1 MTRKPNYAYVS
12 AGQKVLWKAELRSLM
27 EADVV
32 LAGHVPMLDT
42 ALFFSKDLHSHGAL
56 VEGQPQL
63 IAYRDPVLSK
73 FVVVIFELLK
83 QHDEIG
89 GTVIEHAMI
98 EITLYAQVSHFND
111 EPFVNWVVSPK
122 ASAPVVFL
130 THTTGCG
137 SSKLVTTTVGLNDLL
152 DHFPGQTENVLTQMA
167 FVIGVMQDAQTLIKQ
182 NGGAL

>member
-12 AGQKVLWKAELRSLM
+12 DGQKVLWKAELHSLM
-27 EADVV
+27 EADAV
-32 LAGHVPMLDT
+32 LAGHVPMLET

-63 IAYRDPVLSK
+63 IAYRDPVLPK

-122 ASAPVVFL
+122 ASVPVVFL
-130 THTTGCG
+130 THTSSSG
-137 SSKLVTTTVGLNDLL
+137 SHKLVTTTVGLNELL
-152 DHFPGQTENVLTQMA
+152 DHFPSQVENILAQMS
-167 FVIGVMQDAQTLIKQ
+167 FITGVMQPEVA
-182 NGGAL
+182 

>member
-1 MTRKPNYAYVS
+1 
-12 AGQKVLWKAELRSLM
+12 M
-27 EADVV
+27 EPDAV

-42 ALFFSKDLHSHGAL
+42 ALFFSKDLNSHGAL

-63 IAYRDPVLSK
+63 IAYRDLVLPK

-98 EITLYAQVSHFND
+98 EITLYAQVSRFND

-130 THTTGCG
+130 THTASSG
-137 SSKLVTTTVGLNDLL
+137 SRKLVTTTVGLNDLL
-152 DHFPGQTENVLTQMA
+152 DHFPQQVENILTQMS
-167 FVIGVMQDAQTLIKQ
+167 FITGVMQPEAV
-182 NGGAL
+182 